1 VVPTGLEPV
10 TTTLSKYKSIPT
22 APLVGVISKYFHR
35 KWSIIRESIVKV
47 SHLDFMLKIVKMYTI
62 LT

>member
-1 VVPTGLEPV
+1 
-10 TTTLSKYKSIPT
+10 LSKYKSIPT